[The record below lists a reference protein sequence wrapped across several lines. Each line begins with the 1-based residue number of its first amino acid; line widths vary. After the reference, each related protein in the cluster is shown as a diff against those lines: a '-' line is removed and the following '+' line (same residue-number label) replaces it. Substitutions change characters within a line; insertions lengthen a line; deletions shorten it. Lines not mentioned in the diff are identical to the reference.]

1 LYKKVYMV
9 HTMTYNIASHTT
21 QNLVTYCVIALLA
34 VLLAGCGSTDPGRT
48 SPTAPTEAPVNGFG
62 PSTNHVH
69 SLLALPEHVLLLAAH
84 YGTYRSADGGATWQR
99 VSGGSH
105 QLMQGLMDYSLVVS
119 PLDPQ
124 RLYMSTQIAV
134 NPHAGT
140 LGLYTSADQGRS
152 WQLAIPTANLT
163 SGNIFFVAAG
173 NDTPQEVYVYLQS
186 LGALGLKVS
195 LDAGQ
200 HFSSTGTLP
209 FGFILGMLA
218 IPDAPG
224 HLLAYGSDGM
234 ASSNDGGI
242 HWQVIKGITGGIFSL
257 TTAGPHKSIYAS
269 GDSGIYISNDEGAT
283 FTLVPTLTDSEDNP
297 QAAHGALSISAAEQ
311 NVLYSKTGTAVY
323 RSLDG
328 GRTWKAL
335 PHISGNLTSVAI
347 DPVNASQVYL
357 SLSYP
362 TEVYRF
368 NQSSGI
374 WSSLTPKA

>member
-1 LYKKVYMV
+1 MK
-9 HTMTYNIASHTT
+9 HNIASYIT
-21 QNLVTYCVIALLA
+21 QTFVTYCVIGLLA
-34 VLLAGCGSTDPGRT
+34 LVLASCGSTDPASST
-48 SPTAPTEAPVNGFG
+48 TATTPTQVAVNGFG

-69 SLLALPEHVLLLAAH
+69 SLLALPGHILLLAAH
-84 YGTYRSADGGATWQR
+84 YGTFRSADGGATWQQ

-105 QLMQGLMDYSLVVS
+105 QLMQGLMDYSLVGS
-119 PLDPQ
+119 PLDSQ
-124 RLYMSTQIAV
+124 RFYMLTQVAV
-134 NPHAGT
+134 NPHPGT

-152 WQLAIPTANLT
+152 WKLAIPTANLT
-163 SGNIFFVAAG
+163 SGTIFFVAAG

-209 FGFILGMLA
+209 FGLILGMLA

-242 HWQVIKGITGGIFSL
+242 HWQVMRGITGGIFSL

-269 GDSGIYISNDEGAT
+269 GDSGVYVSNDEGAT
-283 FTLVPTLTDSEDNP
+283 FTLVHTLTKKEDNP
-297 QAAHGALSISAAEQ
+297 QAAYGTLTVSPTEQ
-311 NVLYSKTGTAVY
+311 DVLYSKTGTAVY
-323 RSLDG
+323 RSSDG
-328 GRTWKAL
+328 GRTWQAL

-347 DPVNASQVYL
+347 DPLNASQVYL

-368 NQSSGI
+368 NKSSGM

>member
-1 LYKKVYMV
+1 MK
-9 HTMTYNIASHTT
+9 HNIASHTIR
-21 QNLVTYCVIALLA
+21 NLVIYSVIALLA
-34 VLLAGCGSTDPGRT
+34 VLLAGCGSTDLASSTP
-48 SPTAPTEAPVNGFG
+48 PTTPTQVPVNGFG

-69 SLLALPEHVLLLAAH
+69 SLLALPDHVLLLAAH
-84 YGTYRSADGGATWQR
+84 YGTFRSADGGSTWQQ

-105 QLMQGLMDYSLVVS
+105 QLMQGLMDYSLVAS

-124 RLYMSTQIAV
+124 RLYMSTQVAV

-140 LGLYTSADQGRS
+140 LGLYTSADQGRT
-152 WQLAIPTANLT
+152 WKLTIPTANLT
-163 SGNIFFVAAG
+163 SGTIFFVAAG

-269 GDSGIYISNDEGAT
+269 GDSGVYISNDEGET
-283 FTLVPTLTDSEDNP
+283 FTLVPTLIGTGQNP
-297 QAAHGALSISAAEQ
+297 QAAHGALSVSPAEQ
-311 NVLYSKTGTAVY
+311 DVLYSKTGTAVY
-323 RSLDG
+323 RSVDG
-328 GRTWKAL
+328 GRTWQAL

-347 DPVNASQVYL
+347 DPLNASQVYL

-368 NQSSGI
+368 NQSSEM